1 MEMSPP
7 SCVLVALTSSSRGFH
22 PLPPGRSY
30 WRVGCLMGW
39 KPSHSVTVVCGC
51 YLLAWRTA
59 DRGKRGLSWGRQA
72 GCKPASVL
80 SGRDYS
86 VTSTSLNV
94 ASGSRSQALAAL
106 TLPSLGSRPGVVVFC
121 MVHVCVRN
129 GFLLPL
135 SSFVVLAR
143 TRPYTSDTYS
153 LTGSDHP

>member
-80 SGRDYS
+80 SGRECS

-106 TLPSLGSRPGVVVFC
+106 TLPSLVPDQVLWCSAWFT
-121 MVHVCVRN
+121 CVSGMDSNFRC
-129 GFLLPL
+129 LPL
-135 SSFVVLAR
+135 SSWPVHAR
-143 TRPYTSDTYS
+143 TRSTRIP
-153 LTGSDHP
+153 